1 MKMKINNT
9 NHVLTDL
16 VSPSLDLII
25 CGTAAGPI
33 SAATKHPYSAP
44 NNKFYDILCQIGL
57 TNKKLEPVN
66 HKNLLDFRIGLTD
79 LAKTTYGVDKE
90 IKHSDYDTSRLRSL
104 IIKNYPRFLG
114 FNGKESA
121 KIFLQ
126 KKQVG
131 LGLQKEMVGTTKI
144 VVLPSTSWNASRYWD
159 KSPWLE
165 LAQLIKQS

>member
-1 MKMKINNT
+1 MNINNT

-16 VSPSLDLII
+16 VSPSLDVII

-33 SAATKHPYSAP
+33 SAETKYPYSAST
-44 NNKFYDILCQIGL
+44 NKFYDILCQVGL
-57 TNKKLEPVN
+57 TNKKLKPID

-79 LAKTTYGVDKE
+79 LAKTAYGVDNQ

-121 KIFLQ
+121 KICLQ
-126 KKQVG
+126 KKQVDF
-131 LGLQKEMVGTTKI
+131 GLQKEMVGTTKI

-165 LAQLIKQS
+165 LAQLIKQ